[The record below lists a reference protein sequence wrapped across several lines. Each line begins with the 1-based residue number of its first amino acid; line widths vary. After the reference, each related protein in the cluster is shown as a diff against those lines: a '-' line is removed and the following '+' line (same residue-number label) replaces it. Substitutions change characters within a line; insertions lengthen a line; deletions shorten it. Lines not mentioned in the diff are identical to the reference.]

1 MTATVRRGRCKTR
14 RRRGVATAV
23 LLVLAAAGA
32 AGAGAAAQAAE
43 PVDLELVLAVDT
55 SGSIDLEEA
64 RLQRD
69 GYIAALGDDRVIS
82 TILSGPL
89 GRVALSYVEWGG
101 AEQQSTLIDWTLID
115 DKESARGFAAR
126 LVSAPNV
133 RATRT
138 SISAAMDYIVPMF
151 ASNEFVG
158 SRRVI
163 DISGDGPN
171 NSGRLVNLARDWAV
185 ASGITVNGLPV
196 INDRPNRYGL
206 PGLPDLDLYFE
217 NCVIGGPARSTS
229 WPMTSTPLRR
239 RSCASSSSRSPGA
252 GRPTRRP
259 RGSGWRRLSDR
270 AATSASAVSRS
281 ISAADE
287 PHVAFRIFGT
297 RFWRRRNASG
307 SREPSSGRR

>member
-217 NCVIGGPARSTS
+217 NCVIGGPGAFYLVADDFNAFAATI
-229 WPMTSTPLRR
+229 LRKLILEI
-239 RSCASSSSRSPGA
+239 A
-252 GRPTRRP
+252 GRRPTDAPAARVRLAAAFGPSCNVGERRF
-259 RGSGWRRLSDR
+259 
-270 AATSASAVSRS
+270 
-281 ISAADE
+281 E
-287 PHVAFRIFGT
+287 EYFG
-297 RFWRRRNASG
+297 R
-307 SREPSSGRR
+307 